1 MSNDRQ
7 PPTQP
12 MPDWE
17 DVQNACAMIPGAE
30 GIERRRVA
38 YAPYFFRMG
47 IGVEIDVGCHFSH
60 PERIVLDDDARI
72 NRDAIIYGSG
82 GVWIGR
88 HARIGPRVFI
98 HSANHE
104 IEPSPDAFFERGYN
118 FDSVRIDDNCLL
130 SANVSILPGAQLAAG
145 CFVACGAVV
154 TKGAYPD
161 DSRIMGVPAKGKSTH
176 GSSRGLNASPSI
188 VILTPA
194 SGPYGAMADLLAGSL
209 GLPQLGVLRVGQVMP
224 SSVHTVLLSG
234 ADGWTPELPEH
245 CRVWHIERG
254 ETMLEGAITGAVQCP
269 SKRTRKLVPTADEQL
284 RPIEN
289 VCSATVY
296 YASKRLRK
304 RCGNMTDA
312 DQLDLHLAI
321 AMLERQDSSQAQRV
335 RSMFIEMLPEASA
348 DWPEL
353 EQLIIE
359 LMHASDTVRDAAKS
373 EELHPFSDR
382 TVLACSE
389 LMIVKAIQSPK
400 PNADRIETLDRL
412 IGLATKASQLIH
424 FGLASSVLGLDEQL
438 ARCVGRLLSEPMLD
452 EQAMLV
458 RSAEDSTGYCYSPA
472 LAALLLIAGSDDDD
486 DLTLRFEE
494 TREEQLAWRV
504 LAGSDSE
511 WSIADETHSGRLV
524 DDDRRVVARSL
535 LEQWILSVR
544 VPTMDGHHY
553 EISDDDYRPIA
564 QELEQVWTKLF
575 RRMLHDANE
584 PMVRVRPWPS
594 GYRAALSVRYDID
607 RNTHAEQVQGIIET
621 HSRLLNSACGSWY
634 RIDQTPFG
642 DRLSELLPRF
652 LQEVGVHA
660 LNADESMEGQGVT
673 HHSAP
678 NSQYWRGQRTIE
690 GIEQS
695 KAAYGEMLATQ
706 LSIPRKAW
714 LGDLEHGRATRV
726 MLTPLHFPIEGSTSE
741 QDLSYFDQRV
751 DTFRELIAKGGHAI
765 VGCHPDLNPGLLE
778 ELLEREDFEGV
789 WCVPIGRA
797 VERCTQIGSV
807 RVVRGKSGATSI
819 VSDHTIADVQVE
831 IDSPGDGVRTQ
842 CLQLN
847 AHMPRVL
854 EL

>member
-1 MSNDRQ
+1 
-7 PPTQP
+7 

-17 DVQNACAMIPGAE
+17 EVQNACAMIPGAQ

-38 YAPYFFRMG
+38 YAPYFLRMG
-47 IGVEIDVGCHFSH
+47 HGVEIDAGCHFSH

-104 IEPSPDAFFERGYN
+104 IEPSPDTFFERGYR

-154 TKGAYPD
+154 TKGEYPD
-161 DSRIMGVPAKGKSTH
+161 GSRIMGVPAKGKSLKAETI
-176 GSSRGLNASPSI
+176 GLNASPSI
-188 VILTPA
+188 ALMTPA
-194 SGPYGAMADLLAGSL
+194 SGPFGAMAELLVGSL

-224 SSVHTVLLSG
+224 SSVHTVLLIE

-245 CRVWHIERG
+245 LRVWRIESG
-254 ETMLEGAITGAVQCP
+254 DNAIEGAITGVIQCP
-269 SKRTRKLVPTADEQL
+269 SSRLRKLVPTTDERL

-304 RCGNMTDA
+304 RRANMTDA
-312 DQLDLHLAI
+312 DLLDLHLAI
-321 AMLERQDSSQAQRV
+321 AMLERQGSSQAQRV
-335 RSMFIEMLPEASA
+335 QSMFIELLPEASA
-348 DWPEL
+348 DWSVL
-353 EQLIIE
+353 EQAIIE
-359 LMHASDTVRDAAKS
+359 LMHASDTVREAAQS

-412 IGLATKASQLIH
+412 IGLATKASQLVH
-424 FGLASSVLGLDEQL
+424 FGIAASVLGLDEQL
-438 ARCVGRLLSEPMLD
+438 ARCVDRLLSEPMLD
-452 EQAMLV
+452 ERAMLV
-458 RSAEDSTGYCYSPA
+458 RSAADSTGYCYSPA
-472 LAALLLIAGSDDDD
+472 LAALLLVASEAE
-486 DLTLRFEE
+486 LALRFEE
-494 TREEQLAWRV
+494 TREEQLVWRV

-511 WSIADETHSGRLV
+511 WSIADETQSGRLV
-524 DDDRRVVARSL
+524 DVDRRVVARSL

-544 VPTMDGHHY
+544 VPTMNGHQY
-553 EISDDDYRPIA
+553 EISDDDYRPA
-564 QELEQVWTKLF
+564 AGDLEQVWTKLF
-575 RRMLHDANE
+575 RHMLHEAGE
-584 PMVRVRPWPS
+584 PMIRVRPWPS

-607 RNTHAEQVQGIIET
+607 RNTHAEQVQGIIDT

-634 RIDQTPFG
+634 RIDGTPFG

-652 LQEVGVHA
+652 SQEVGVHA
-660 LNADESMEGQGVT
+660 LRFDEPMAGQGVT

-690 GIEQS
+690 GIEHS

-706 LSIPRKAW
+706 LSTPRKAW
-714 LGDLEHGRATRV
+714 LGDLKHGRATRV
-726 MLTPLHFPIEGSTSE
+726 MLTPMHFPIEGSTGE
-741 QDLSYFDQRV
+741 QDLTYFDQRV
-751 DTFRELIAKGGHAI
+751 EAFRELLRTGGHAI

-778 ELLEREDFEGV
+778 ELLEREELDRV

-797 VERCTQIGSV
+797 VERCARLGSV
-807 RVVRGKSGATSI
+807 RVVRGEAGTHSI
-819 VSDHTIADVQVE
+819 VSDYSIADVQIE
-831 IDSPGDGVRTQ
+831 IDSPRDGVRTVSV
-842 CLQLN
+842 QLN

-854 EL
+854 EH

>member
-12 MPDWE
+12 NPNWE

-38 YAPYFFRMG
+38 YAPYFLRMG
-47 IGVEIDVGCHFSH
+47 KGVEIDVGCHFSH

-104 IEPSPDAFFERGYN
+104 IEPSPDAFFERGYR

-161 DSRIMGVPAKGKSTH
+161 GSRIMGVPAKGKSLKAETIE
-176 GSSRGLNASPSI
+176 LNASPSI
-188 VILTPA
+188 ALVTPA
-194 SGPYGAMADLLAGSL
+194 SGPFGAMAELLVGSL

-224 SSVHTVLLSG
+224 SSVHTVLLIG

-245 CRVWHIERG
+245 CRVWRIESG
-254 ETMLEGAITGAVQCP
+254 DTAIDGAITGVIQCP
-269 SKRTRKLVPTADEQL
+269 SSRLRKLVPTTDERL

-304 RCGNMTDA
+304 RYGNMTDA
-312 DQLDLHLAI
+312 EQLELHLAI
-321 AMLERQDSSQAQRV
+321 AMLGNQDSVQAQSV
-335 RSMFIEMLPEASA
+335 RSKFIELLPEASV

-389 LMIVKAIQSPK
+389 LMIVKAIQSPE

-412 IGLATKASQLIH
+412 IGLATKASQLVH
-424 FGLASSVLGLDEQL
+424 FGLAASVLGLDEQL
-438 ARCVGRLLSEPMLD
+438 ARCVERLLREPMLD
-452 EQAMLV
+452 ERAMLV
-458 RSAEDSTGYCYSPA
+458 RSAADSTGYCYSPA
-472 LAALLLIAGSDDDD
+472 LAALLLIAGSKSEAE
-486 DLTLRFEE
+486 LALRFEE
-494 TREEQLAWRV
+494 TREEQLAWLV

-511 WSIADETHSGRLV
+511 WSIADETQSGRLV
-524 DDDRRVVARSL
+524 DDDRRAVARSL

-544 VPTMDGHHY
+544 VPTMDGHQY
-553 EISDDDYRPIA
+553 EISDDDYRPVA
-564 QELEQVWTKLF
+564 RDLERVWTKLF
-575 RRMLHDANE
+575 RQMLHEAGE

-594 GYRAALSVRYDID
+594 GYRAAMSVRYDID

-634 RIDQTPFG
+634 RIDGTPFG

-660 LNADESMEGQGVT
+660 LRCDEPMAGQGVT

-695 KAAYGEMLATQ
+695 KAAYGEMLAAQ

-714 LGDLEHGRATRV
+714 LGDLERGRATRV

-741 QDLSYFDQRV
+741 QDLTYFDQRV
-751 DTFRELIAKGGHAI
+751 DAFRELLADGGHAI

-797 VERCTQIGSV
+797 VERCARLGSV
-807 RVVRGKSGATSI
+807 RVVRGEAGTHSI
-819 VSDHTIADVQVE
+819 VSDYSIADVLIE
-831 IDSPGDGVRTQ
+831 IDSPGGKTHTQ
-842 CLQLN
+842 CVQLN
-847 AHMPRVL
+847 EHMPRVL